1 LRSLVFWLLI
11 HLDTILSIIVCLV
24 WIVSVQSDRH
34 PNQGRVLLSLL
45 LGGIQLIGLATRIA
59 LPLLTMRRRN
69 GYRGPH
75 EFASGTRVVQVP
87 DKGYGPSFPGVQY
100 TLPDCQTDR
109 APPSIGN
116 YKIHGAIRWDEDEK
130 MLVGDD
136 PSLGRRVW
144 IWLRPKTEPDL
155 ELTRRELSRA
165 TRMRWV
171 ACGEQDEWKWDA
183 FLAPSGFPLVE
194 AVRQIGPMPWSAA
207 QPILRKLT
215 NELAI
220 SYEEDTLPT
229 PLVLGN
235 VWVDEGGRL
244 QLVGGVAIG
253 TAASEPVVE
262 DKSQRAGVQL
272 IADVTAVCLEGKPR
286 GPNDRGRIRA
296 PIPRYASTVLSQFW
310 SENKPFRDI
319 EAVRNAL
326 QDIRD
331 RPAHV
336 TRPRRLVHVLVL
348 TLLMFLPFFCIW
360 STLFFGPLT
369 MVNVTRVVHEEQNK
383 TLQNVSN
390 IDLAVALA
398 SPNLVQRLEGIRVY
412 QHDQATLAKLR
423 DQAQADDDYFEARLR
438 WSSTLVRRYFREQSR
453 QMVSMRTRVY
463 DRNIRESLDLESAYE
478 SSQLAPVAS
487 TGHAAATVS
496 YLSLEFFSMWA
507 LIVIP
512 MMWVFWGF
520 ISRGGVVLSFSGLE
534 LVRRDGRRAS
544 FLQCL
549 FRGLLFWTPL
559 SLVWGLS
566 AWLEFHYWSN
576 WSDPLMRDQTWSIW
590 LSWLLWWIGAGLL
603 GVYLAL
609 LLYRPDR
616 AWYDRVV
623 GTWIVPR

>member
-1 LRSLVFWLLI
+1 
-11 HLDTILSIIVCLV
+11 
-24 WIVSVQSDRH
+24 
-34 PNQGRVLLSLL
+34 
-45 LGGIQLIGLATRIA
+45 
-59 LPLLTMRRRN
+59 
-69 GYRGPH
+69 
-75 EFASGTRVVQVP
+75 
-87 DKGYGPSFPGVQY
+87 
-100 TLPDCQTDR
+100 
-109 APPSIGN
+109 
-116 YKIHGAIRWDEDEK
+116 
-130 MLVGDD
+130 
-136 PSLGRRVW
+136 
-144 IWLRPKTEPDL
+144 
-155 ELTRRELSRA
+155 
-165 TRMRWV
+165 
-171 ACGEQDEWKWDA
+171 
-183 FLAPSGFPLVE
+183 
-194 AVRQIGPMPWSAA
+194 
-207 QPILRKLT
+207 
-215 NELAI
+215 
-220 SYEEDTLPT
+220 
-229 PLVLGN
+229 
-235 VWVDEGGRL
+235 
-244 QLVGGVAIG
+244 
-253 TAASEPVVE
+253 
-262 DKSQRAGVQL
+262 
-272 IADVTAVCLEGKPR
+272 
-286 GPNDRGRIRA
+286 
-296 PIPRYASTVLSQFW
+296 
-310 SENKPFRDI
+310 
-319 EAVRNAL
+319 
-326 QDIRD
+326 
-331 RPAHV
+331 
-336 TRPRRLVHVLVL
+336 
-348 TLLMFLPFFCIW
+348 
-360 STLFFGPLT
+360 
-369 MVNVTRVVHEEQNK
+369 MVNATRVVHEEQNK

-390 IDLAVALA
+390 SDLAVALA

-463 DRNIRESLDLESAYE
+463 DRNIRESLDLESASE

-549 FRGLLFWTPL
+549 YRGLLFCTPR
-559 SLVWGLS
+559 SPDWGLS
-566 AWLEFHYWSN
+566 AWLEFHYRSN